1 MNNLKKLMLFTF
13 ILSSIMTFTSCQG
26 LIDAIMG
33 DHTDKPT
40 TNPTEE
46 PKTGSNVIDLSK
58 LTSDYTAKEGDILTG
73 KLTGNYRII
82 VPSGLNVTIK
92 DVEIDIPDDD
102 SHQWAGI
109 TCGTTSSSTRSE
121 NANTRGSSLNAVN
134 LFLEGINKIKGGK
147 GHPGIFVPQGNEL
160 VVKSKSNGSLEVGS
174 NGQAAAI
181 GGGFGLDC
189 GNITLEGGIITAI
202 GGAGAAAI
210 GSGSGASCGAIII
223 LGGKVTATGG
233 AGGAGIGCGKN
244 GSCVNIKVEATI
256 IIAVGGSLAAG
267 IGSGEGSESS
277 CGDIIIADDADID
290 STKGEGAVNDI
301 GQGDPESEC
310 GDVINEKVVKEITLD
325 KTTLSMSLGDQPVT
339 LTATINPEE
348 VADKTLIWSS
358 SDEKVV
364 TVDENGKVTA
374 VDAGTATIKVMTEDE
389 SVFATCDVSVVVD
402 LSTPLTFEAKV
413 AGVTVKFNY
422 EETAA
427 NVEYSINNGDWT
439 ALTSAGVTLTT
450 AGDKVSFRGTNDSY
464 CVSLPS
470 YTRYQFSFS
479 EKCYV
484 YGNIMSLINKDSF
497 ATLTELSASY
507 TFCSLFAGQ
516 SNIMHKDSDH
526 ELLLPATKLSS
537 NCYNSMFSGCTGLT
551 KAPNLPAKSLARECY
566 AYMFNGCSSLEAAP
580 ELPATELKE
589 MCYIRMFQGCTKL
602 TTAPKMIV
610 NSVASQC
617 CLEMFQNCT
626 ALTTAPIELK
636 ATTLQD
642 ECYKEMF
649 SYCRSLTA
657 GPTELPATVLA
668 NFCYSGMFSE
678 CRKLT
683 TAPNIMATT
692 LADGCCEFMFANCQA
707 LTTAPELKATTLK
720 LSCYHNMFQSCTSL
734 TTAPTEL
741 PAATLAN
748 LCYEGMFS
756 FCSNLT
762 AAPVIKATTL
772 STGSCKLMFY
782 NCTSLTTAPDLKA
795 TTLVDECYLNIFMG
809 CSKLSSIVC
818 LATNGFDTYLP
829 LGNWLQDVGIDAAS
843 RTLHVKEG
851 KAGEAW
857 SVPTGT
863 YNWTITDDK

>member
-160 VVKSKSNGSLEVGS
+160 VVKSKSNGSLDVGS

-267 IGSGEGSESS
+267 IGSGEGNESS

-389 SVFATCDVSVVVD
+389 SVFASCDVSVVVD

-484 YGNIMSLINKDSF
+484 YGNIMSLINKDTF
-497 ATLTELSASY
+497 ATLTDLSASD
-507 TFCSLFAGQ
+507 TFCALFAGQ

-526 ELLLPATKLSS
+526 ELLLPATKLSG

-580 ELPATELKE
+580 ELPATTLANSCYSSMFCACSNLSKAPAELPATE
-589 MCYIRMFQGCTKL
+589 LDGMCYMRMFQGCTKL

-626 ALTTAPIELK
+626 ALTTTPIELK
-636 ATTLQD
+636 ATTVQY

-649 SYCRSLTA
+649 SYCRSLTT
-657 GPTELPATVLA
+657 GPIELPATVLA
-668 NFCYSGMFSE
+668 DFCYSGMFSE

-683 TAPNIMATT
+683 TAPTIKATT
-692 LADGCCEFMFANCQA
+692 LANSCCEYMFANCQA

-720 LSCYHNMFQSCTSL
+720 QSCYQGMFQTCKSL
-734 TTAPTEL
+734 T
-741 PAATLAN
+741 
-748 LCYEGMFS
+748 
-756 FCSNLT
+756 
-762 AAPVIKATTL
+762 K
-772 STGSCKLMFY
+772 
-782 NCTSLTTAPDLKA
+782 APDLPA
-795 TTLVDECYLNIFMG
+795 SELVYGCYDAMFVF
-809 CSKLSSIVC
+809 CSKLTSVVC
-818 LATNGFDTYLP
+818 LATSGFNSVNALSC
-829 LGNWLQDVGIDAAS
+829 WLQDTGTEADS
-843 RTLHVKEG
+843 RTLHVKNG
-851 KAGEAW
+851 MSGESW
-857 SVPTGT
+857 GVPTGT
-863 YNWTITDDK
+863 YSWEIVADK

>member
-58 LTSDYTAKEGDILTG
+58 LKSDYTAKEGDILTG

-160 VVKSKSNGSLEVGS
+160 VVKSKSNGSLDVGS

-267 IGSGEGSESS
+267 IGSGEGNESS

-389 SVFATCDVSVVVD
+389 SVFASCDVSVVVD

-497 ATLTELSASY
+497 ATLKELSASY

-516 SNIMHKDSDH
+516 SNIMHKDSNH
-526 ELLLPATKLSS
+526 ELLLPATKLSDQ
-537 NCYNSMFSGCTGLT
+537 CYNGMFSGCKSLT
-551 KAPNLPAKSLARECY
+551 KAPELPARTMTYLCY
-566 AYMFNGCSSLEAAP
+566 GAMFYGCSSLEIAP
-580 ELPATELKE
+580 DLPATTLANYCYSEMFQDCSNLIKAPTELPSSDLKYMCYHRMFKGCSKLTTTPQIEITNVGKESCREMFQDCSALESAPIKLNATTLQQGCYQTMFSGCKSLTSAPAELPAIELASF
-589 MCYIRMFQGCTKL
+589 CYEEMFQGCAKLSTPPSISATKL
-602 TTAPKMIV
+602 ATG
-610 NSVASQC
+610 C
-617 CLEMFQNCT
+617 CKAMFYGC
-626 ALTTAPIELK
+626 K
-636 ATTLQD
+636 
-642 ECYKEMF
+642 
-649 SYCRSLTA
+649 SLT
-657 GPTELPATVLA
+657 
-668 NFCYSGMFSE
+668 
-678 CRKLT
+678 
-683 TAPNIMATT
+683 
-692 LADGCCEFMFANCQA
+692 Q
-707 LTTAPELKATTLK
+707 APELKATMLIDD
-720 LSCYHNMFQSCTSL
+720 CYWWMF
-734 TTAPTEL
+734 
-741 PAATLAN
+741 
-748 LCYEGMFS
+748 M
-756 FCSNLT
+756 
-762 AAPVIKATTL
+762 
-772 STGSCKLMFY
+772 
-782 NCTSLTTAPDLKA
+782 D
-795 TTLVDECYLNIFMG
+795 
-809 CSKLSSIVC
+809 CSKISSVVC
-818 LATNGFDTYLP
+818 LATSGFGTEEYRP
-829 LGNWLQDVGIDAAS
+829 LHRWLENTGTEAAS

-851 KAGEAW
+851 MTGQAWEA
-857 SVPTGT
+857 PTGI
-863 YNWTITDDK
+863 YSWTITDDK